1 MISKAIGLSE
11 ITEGGSVDREMG
23 QDLNLE
29 ALKHVKVK
37 YNSEDQEG
45 ATGITG
51 RRRDVLS

>member
-23 QDLNLE
+23 QHLSLE
-29 ALKHVKVK
+29 ALKHLKVR